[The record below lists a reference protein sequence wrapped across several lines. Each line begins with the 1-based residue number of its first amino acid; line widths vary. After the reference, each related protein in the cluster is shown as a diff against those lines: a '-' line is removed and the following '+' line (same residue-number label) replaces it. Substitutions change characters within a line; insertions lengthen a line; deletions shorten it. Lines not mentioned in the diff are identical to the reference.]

1 MTKCGEVML
10 DPNLLDEVPP
20 SQQVR
25 RAYDIW
31 SICYDKVAAPW
42 EHGPRLR
49 GLEAADLR
57 SGEKVLDVGVGTG
70 AIPRRILTRR
80 DQGIRVCGVDIS
92 LRMLAK
98 AKRRITAAGRANAHL
113 LAADARALPFREC
126 IFNVVYSAYTLD
138 LMTLKDVALA
148 LSEFQRVLKPDGHMV
163 LVNMSKE
170 LPWKLCWFERIY
182 KAMPTSCVA
191 YLLGGCR
198 PVVLDEFV
206 RQARFCD
213 VRREFV
219 QDMISSEI
227 VTARKPRKE
236 PAGGVD

>member
-1 MTKCGEVML
+1 MVDLK
-10 DPNLLDEVPP
+10 LLDEVPP

-49 GLEAADLR
+49 GLEAANLR

-70 AIPRRILTRR
+70 AVALRILARR
-80 DQGIRVCGVDIS
+80 NQGSRVYGVDIS

-98 AKRRITAAGRANAHL
+98 ARRRISAADGANAHL
-113 LAADARALPFREC
+113 LAADARAPPFRERV
-126 IFNVVYSAYTLD
+126 FDVVYSAYTLD
-138 LMTLKDVALA
+138 LMTFKDVALA
-148 LSEFQRVLKPDGHMV
+148 LSEFRRVLKPDGRMV

-182 KAMPTSCVA
+182 EAMPTSCAA

-206 RQARFCD
+206 RQAGFHD
-213 VRREFV
+213 VQREFIR
-219 QDMISSEI
+219 DLIPSEI
-227 VTARKPRKE
+227 VTARKPGGK
-236 PAGGVD
+236 PADGVD